1 MQELAKAIEAVE
13 QGEEP
18 QLLRGAA
25 KRWAEYSLDTY
36 KDDLLHRALA
46 ISEALVQFMNEMEAS
61 SRAVVRR
68 EDAVHNFVG
77 EGDSH

>member
-1 MQELAKAIEAVE
+1 MQELVKAIEAVE
-13 QGEEP
+13 QGAEP
-18 QLLRGAA
+18 DILRGAA
-25 KRWAEYSLDTY
+25 KQWAQHALSTY
-36 KDDLLHRALA
+36 RDELLHRALA
-46 ISEALVQFMNEMEAS
+46 ISEALAQFMNEMEAS